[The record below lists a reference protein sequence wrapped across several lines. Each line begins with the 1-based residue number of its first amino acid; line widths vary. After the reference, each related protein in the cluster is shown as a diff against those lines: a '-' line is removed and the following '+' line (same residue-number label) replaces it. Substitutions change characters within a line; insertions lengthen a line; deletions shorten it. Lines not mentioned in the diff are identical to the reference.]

1 VEKVV
6 RLPLSY
12 DDAEK
17 EPISLTD
24 QDDDTLMLMT
34 RSGEGRAFDALVRR
48 YQRMALGIAGKYL
61 GDPLLAEDVA
71 QNSFIDLF
79 RHAHLYRPEGKLRG
93 FLTKI
98 VINNC
103 RMAKRRV
110 KSEANTH
117 QAFVAQ
123 MTVDS
128 HESPKAHHLEQRRL
142 LDRAVSSLSPKLREV
157 VVLRYAAGLSYREI
171 SEVLG
176 IRLGT
181 VKSRIFAAIAKLS
194 RSLEAFEK

>member
-1 VEKVV
+1 
-6 RLPLSY
+6 
-12 DDAEK
+12 
-17 EPISLTD
+17 
-24 QDDDTLMLMT
+24 
-34 RSGEGRAFDALVRR
+34 
-48 YQRMALGIAGKYL
+48 MALAIAGKYL
-61 GDPLLAEDVA
+61 GDPLFAEDVA
-71 QNSFIDLF
+71 QNSFISLF
-79 RHAHLYRPEGKLRG
+79 RHAQSYRPEGKLRG

-103 RMAKRRV
+103 RMAKRRM

-123 MTVDS
+123 TTAFA
-128 HESPKAHHLEQRRL
+128 HESPEAYLLEQRCL
-142 LDRAVSSLSPKLREV
+142 LDKAVCSLSPKLREV
-157 VVLRYAAGLSYREI
+157 VVLRYAAGLSYQEI
-171 SEVLG
+171 AETLG